1 MATEDTKAT
10 ATPAESKKDTVELKK
25 TTLDALMKR
34 LETLEKEQKQLLE
47 VQDRRTKSK
56 IEELRRAG
64 KLVKNVKLRSLE
76 NKSVIGWKTIED
88 DVYFSDGR
96 LIEKQTV
103 EVWLEDGQK
112 KLLSMRQW
120 ATIPTYSEYEV
131 TKESKDAD
139 GNIILTVRRGD
150 GKELDVNVIYVN

>member
-10 ATPAESKKDTVELKK
+10 AAPAESKKDTVELKK

-103 EVWLEDGQK
+103 EVWLDDG
-112 KLLSMRQW
+112 
-120 ATIPTYSEYEV
+120 
-131 TKESKDAD
+131 
-139 GNIILTVRRGD
+139 
-150 GKELDVNVIYVN
+150 